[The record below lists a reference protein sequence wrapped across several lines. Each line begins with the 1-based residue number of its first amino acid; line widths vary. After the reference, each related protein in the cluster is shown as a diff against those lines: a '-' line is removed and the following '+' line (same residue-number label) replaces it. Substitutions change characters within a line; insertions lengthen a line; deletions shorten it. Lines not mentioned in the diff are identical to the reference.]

1 MINHNIEDHADAL
14 ADYMP
19 NGRLFEAKKINNS
32 NYRQLLRGIANELF
46 TSEGYLISLND
57 EYLPDQTILFLD
69 EWESALGLPDDCF
82 PVSTDNNDRRRNILV
97 KLSALGV
104 QTASDFENLGDIFGI
119 SVSVLTGEEVASFPI
134 SFPLI
139 FFNNP
144 SDSRFTII
152 IDFPLPTS
160 GFFIYNFP
168 IVFGESSQFILKCLF
183 RKVAPANC
191 QVNFRSKV

>member
-1 MINHNIEDHADAL
+1 MINHNIEDHTDAL

-46 TSEGYLISLND
+46 TAEGYLISLND
-57 EYLPDQTILFLD
+57 EYLPDQTTLFLD
-69 EWESALGLPDDCF
+69 EWESVLGIPDDCF
-82 PVSTDNNDRRRNILV
+82 PISTNNDDRRRNILV
-97 KLSALGV
+97 KLAALGV
-104 QTASDFENLGDIFGI
+104 HTVNDFENLGDIFGI
-119 SVSVLTGEEVASFPI
+119 DVNIYTGSEVSSFPI

-139 FFNNP
+139 FFNTP

-191 QVNFRSKV
+191 QVNFRSAV